1 MHCSLMTRA
10 PKPHTSL
17 LLSLAAL
24 TLPNAWAQSEAP
36 QGLRQ
41 AEIYSTHDRLSGA
54 FANWREIGFRG
65 LYGAGQHLLAG
76 EVATMQRFNEDGNYL
91 ALSDTLILDRHWY
104 GSLAVGAG
112 DGASYLPRYRI
123 DGFIHRKWLDDLSL
137 VTSAGLGHYKA
148 PDSHKDDNLSL
159 GLSWYLPSSWV
170 LQTEAKFNRSRPGP
184 IDTRQYFVA
193 ATWGQAGQTR
203 ITGRYG
209 WGEEGYQSLG
219 ADAFIS
225 RFSSHQSTLTA
236 QHWLGPRWGIKASA
250 DRYSNPFYKRHGLQ
264 LVVFKEL
271 P

>member
-1 MHCSLMTRA
+1 
-10 PKPHTSL
+10 
-17 LLSLAAL
+17 
-24 TLPNAWAQSEAP
+24 
-36 QGLRQ
+36 
-41 AEIYSTHDRLSGA
+41 
-54 FANWREIGFRG
+54 
-65 LYGAGQHLLAG
+65 
-76 EVATMQRFNEDGNYL
+76 
-91 ALSDTLILDRHWY
+91 
-104 GSLAVGAG
+104 VGAG

-250 DRYSNPFYKRHGLQ
+250 DRYSNPFYKRQGLQ

>member
-1 MHCSLMTRA
+1 MTRSFTFHA
-10 PKPHTSL
+10 RL
-17 LLSLAAL
+17 LLPLAAL
-24 TLPNAWAQSEAP
+24 AWPNAWAQSGTP

-41 AEIYSTHDRLSGA
+41 GEIYSARDSLNGP

-65 LYGAGQHLLAG
+65 LYSMGPHLLAG

-91 ALSDTLILDRHWY
+91 ALSDTLVFDQRWY

-123 DGFIHRKWLDDLSL
+123 DAFVNRKWLDDQRL
-137 VTSAGLGHYKA
+137 VTSVGLGHDQA
-148 PDSHKDDNLSL
+148 TDAHKDDRLSL
-159 GLSWYLPSSWV
+159 GLSLYLPSSWV
-170 LQTEAKFNRSRPGP
+170 LQGQAKFNRSRPGP
-184 IDTRQYFVA
+184 IDTQQYFVA

-209 WGEEGYQSLG
+209 WGQEGYQSLG

-225 RFSSHQSTLTA
+225 RFSSHQSTLSV
-236 QHWLGPRWGIKASA
+236 QHWLGPKWGLKASA
-250 DRYSNPFYKRHGLQ
+250 DRYSNPFYKRQGLQ
-264 LVVFKEL
+264 LAVFKEL

>member
-1 MHCSLMTRA
+1 MTRSPQLHA
-10 PKPHTSL
+10 C
-17 LLSLAAL
+17 
-24 TLPNAWAQSEAP
+24 LPMLVLQAFTGPIAWAQSPPP

-41 AEIYSTHDRLSGA
+41 AEIYSTHDRLNGP
-54 FANWREIGFRG
+54 FADWREIGFRG
-65 LYGAGQHLLAG
+65 LYRTGQHLLFG

-91 ALSDTLILDRHWY
+91 ALGDTMVFDRHWY
-104 GSLAVGAG
+104 GSLALGAG

-123 DGFIHRKWLDDLSL
+123 DGFLHRKWLDNLSL
-137 VTSAGLGHYKA
+137 VTSVGLGHYKA
-148 PDSHKDDNLSL
+148 PDSHKDDHLSL

-184 IDTRQYFVA
+184 IDTQQYFVA
-193 ATWGQAGQTR
+193 ATWGLAGQTR

-225 RFSSHQSTLTA
+225 RFSSHQTSLSV
-236 QHWLGPRWGIKASA
+236 QHWLGSNWGIKAGA
-250 DRYSNPFYKRHGLQ
+250 ERYSNPFYKRQGLQ
-264 LVVFKEL
+264 LTVFKDL

>member
-1 MHCSLMTRA
+1 MPHALMTRCA
-10 PKPHTSL
+10 QPFTLL

-24 TLPNAWAQSEAP
+24 TVPTAWAQTETA

-41 AEIYSTHDRLSGA
+41 AEIYSTHDRLSGN

-65 LYGAGQHLLAG
+65 LYGVGQHLLAG
-76 EVATMQRFNEDGNYL
+76 EVATLQRFNEDGNYI
-91 ALSDTLILDRHWY
+91 ALSDTLVLDRQWY

-123 DGFIHRKWLDDLSL
+123 DGFIHRKWLDDLNL
-137 VTSAGLGHYKA
+137 VTSLGLGHYRA

-184 IDTRQYFVA
+184 IDTQQYFVA
-193 ATWGQAGQTR
+193 ATWGEAGQTR

-225 RFSSHQSTLTA
+225 RFSSHQTTLTA
-236 QHWLGPRWGIKASA
+236 QHWLGPRWGLKASA
-250 DRYSNPFYKRHGLQ
+250 DRYSNPFYKRQGLQ
-264 LVVFKEL
+264 LAVFKEL